1 MRADLE
7 TAVLEAIEKMGPA
20 GLNKLAIAKPFM
32 ARGGK
37 QSTLYRWIDAILE
50 SGKPGQ
56 HVARKVKEAAEERAA
71 RVPDPVA
78 EVVEEV
84 AVHLPTIVPIEVV
97 GGGGGKTVNVL
108 ERLNRVMSDIEL
120 LVGHA
125 KTDDG
130 KVRNSRLLLQSSAEL
145 RKCLET
151 SVKFYQA
158 MRDVDQVNQLHAAI
172 LAEIRKASP
181 EMAEAILRRIDAI
194 AASWAG

>member
-1 MRADLE
+1 MRAELE
-7 TAVLEAIEKMGPA
+7 TAVLEAVEKMGPD

-37 QSTLYRWIDAILE
+37 QSTLYRWIDAVLE

-56 HVARKVKEAAEERAA
+56 HVARKIKEAVEERAA

-78 EVVEEV
+78 EVAAEV
-84 AVHLPTIVPIEVV
+84 AVRLPAIVPIEVV
-97 GGGGGKTVNVL
+97 GGGGKTVNVL
-108 ERLNRVMSDIEL
+108 ERLQRVMADIEL

>member
-1 MRADLE
+1 
-7 TAVLEAIEKMGPA
+7 
-20 GLNKLAIAKPFM
+20 
-32 ARGGK
+32 
-37 QSTLYRWIDAILE
+37 
-50 SGKPGQ
+50 
-56 HVARKVKEAAEERAA
+56 
-71 RVPDPVA
+71 VA

-108 ERLNRVMSDIEL
+108 ERLSRVMADIEL

-172 LAEIRKASP
+172 LAEIRKVSP